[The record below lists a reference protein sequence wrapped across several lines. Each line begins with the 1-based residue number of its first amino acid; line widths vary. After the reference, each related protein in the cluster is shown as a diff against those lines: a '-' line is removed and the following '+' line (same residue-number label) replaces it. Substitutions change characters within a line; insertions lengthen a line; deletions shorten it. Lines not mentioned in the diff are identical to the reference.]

1 MMKDG
6 MFDDI
11 RKKLEFLEEEAPGGL
26 WEGIESSLPPA
37 AAPLERKNVRSL
49 RWLWMPAAAA
59 AAALAVF
66 LLLPAQEETEDG
78 SLLAGLP
85 EQVAGEESRTE
96 DSQQI
101 VWEEVNPSEVYSS
114 AEAGTL
120 AQAVPV
126 LEQEPAEECSLPVP
140 GERNTLSLTP
150 VAADGKNDA
159 SESLAVA
166 DGKNDTSEALAV
178 ADGKSDASETLAV
191 AEGKSDA
198 SETSAVAEGE
208 SEAAAS
214 AVVQPE
220 SAVSSASS
228 DGKPDSSEREDDRR
242 VTMEIF
248 PDDFPDFEP
257 ESAGKRN
264 RFAALRPQSISAGAS
279 GFMTQSRME
288 NTYSPVSTFNTL
300 NSKAPSGDGIG
311 QAVPASDRP
320 SGEPVQVQ
328 SYALKTDAK
337 HYRPVTFSVLAKW
350 QFTETLGLE
359 SGLSWTMLSSRFTTS
374 SATSQIADQQTLQY
388 IGIPLSMTFS
398 FLDTRLFT
406 IYATMGGMVEK
417 CVDGRV
423 KHSEYVS
430 DKQLLSYV
438 DKVSV
443 TPLQWSVSGGAG
455 IQANFSDYVAFFAE
469 PGLSYH
475 FRNDSQVGTIYREHP
490 LDFRFSFGFRLTF
503 NR

>member
-37 AAPLERKNVRSL
+37 AAPLGRKNVRSL

-66 LLLPAQEETEDG
+66 LLLPARGETEDG

-101 VWEEVNPSEVYSS
+101 VWEEVDPSEVYSS
-114 AEAGTL
+114 SEAGTL

-140 GERNTLSLTP
+140 GERNTLSQTPLT
-150 VAADGKNDA
+150 
-159 SESLAVA
+159 
-166 DGKNDTSEALAV
+166 
-178 ADGKSDASETLAV
+178 ADGKSDASEALAV
-191 AEGKSDA
+191 AEGKNDA
-198 SETSAVAEGE
+198 SEASAVAEGE

-214 AVVQPE
+214 AIVQPE

-320 SGEPVQVQ
+320 SGEPVPIQ

-388 IGIPLSMTFS
+388 IGIPLNMTFS

-430 DKQLLSYV
+430 DKLLLSYV

-455 IQANFSDYVAFFAE
+455 IQANFSDNLAFFAE

-475 FRNDSQVGTIYREHP
+475 FRNESQVGTIYREHP
-490 LDFRFSFGFRLTF
+490 LDFRFSFGFRVTF

>member
-1 MMKDG
+1 MKDG

-37 AAPLERKNVRSL
+37 AAPLGRKNVRSL

-66 LLLPAQEETEDG
+66 LLLPVREETEDG

-101 VWEEVNPSEVYSS
+101 VWEEVDPSEVYSS
-114 AEAGTL
+114 SETGTL
-120 AQAVPV
+120 AQTVPV

-140 GERNTLSLTP
+140 GERNTLSQTPLTADGKSDASITP
-150 VAADGKNDA
+150 ATADGKNDA
-159 SESLAVA
+159 SE
-166 DGKNDTSEALAV
+166 ALAV
-178 ADGKSDASETLAV
+178 AEGKNDASEAPSM

-198 SETSAVAEGE
+198 SETPATADGR
-208 SEAAAS
+208 
-214 AVVQPE
+214 PE
-220 SAVSSASS
+220 SVEAPSMA
-228 DGKPDSSEREDDRR
+228 DGKSVSSEREDDRR

-257 ESAGKRN
+257 ESTGKRN

-300 NSKAPSGDGIG
+300 NSKAPSGDGTG

-320 SGEPVQVQ
+320 SGEPVQIQ

-455 IQANFSDYVAFFAE
+455 IQANFSDNLAFFAE

-475 FRNDSQVGTIYREHP
+475 FRNESQVGTIYREHP
-490 LDFRFSFGFRLTF
+490 LDFRFSFGFRVTF

>member
-66 LLLPAQEETEDG
+66 LLLPAREETEDG

-101 VWEEVNPSEVYSS
+101 VWEEVDPSEVYSS

-140 GERNTLSLTP
+140 GERNTLSQTP
-150 VAADGKNDA
+150 STADGKSDA
-159 SESLAVA
+159 SETPSM
-166 DGKNDTSEALAV
+166 

-208 SEAAAS
+208 SEAAAAS

-228 DGKPDSSEREDDRR
+228 DGKPDPSDWEDDRR
-242 VTMEIF
+242 ATMELL
-248 PDDFPDFEP
+248 PDELPDFEP
-257 ESAGKRN
+257 EATRERN

-311 QAVPASDRP
+311 QVVPASDRP
-320 SGEPVQVQ
+320 SGEPVPIQ

-350 QFTETLGLE
+350 QFTETLGIE

-388 IGIPLSMTFS
+388 IGIPLNMTFS

-406 IYATMGGMVEK
+406 IYAAMGGMVEK

-430 DKQLLSYV
+430 DKLLLSYV

-455 IQANFSDYVAFFAE
+455 IQANFSDNLAFFAE

-490 LDFRFSFGFRLTF
+490 LDFRFSFGFRVTF

>member
-1 MMKDG
+1 MKDG

-49 RWLWMPAAAA
+49 RWLWMPAVAA

-101 VWEEVNPSEVYSS
+101 VWEEVDPSEVYSS
-114 AEAGTL
+114 SETGTL

-150 VAADGKNDA
+150 VAADGKSDA
-159 SESLAVA
+159 SETPSMA
-166 DGKNDTSEALAV
+166 DGKNDASEA
-178 ADGKSDASETLAV
+178 LAV

-208 SEAAAS
+208 SEAAAAS

-490 LDFRFSFGFRLTF
+490 LDFRFSFGFRVTF

>member
-1 MMKDG
+1 MKDG

-37 AAPLERKNVRSL
+37 AAPLKRKNVRSL

-66 LLLPAQEETEDG
+66 LLLPVREETEDG

-114 AEAGTL
+114 SETGTL

-140 GERNTLSLTP
+140 GERNTLSQTPLTADGKSDASITP
-150 VAADGKNDA
+150 ATADGKNDA
-159 SESLAVA
+159 SE
-166 DGKNDTSEALAV
+166 ALAV
-178 ADGKSDASETLAV
+178 AEGKNDASEAPSM

-198 SETSAVAEGE
+198 SETPATADGKSDA
-208 SEAAAS
+208 SEAPSMADGKS
-214 AVVQPE
+214 
-220 SAVSSASS
+220 VSS
-228 DGKPDSSEREDDRR
+228 GREDDRR
-242 VTMEIF
+242 ATMELL

-257 ESAGKRN
+257 ESTGKRN

-320 SGEPVQVQ
+320 SGEPVPIQ

-455 IQANFSDYVAFFAE
+455 IQANFSDNLAFFAE

-490 LDFRFSFGFRLTF
+490 LDFRFSFGFRVTF

>member
-66 LLLPAQEETEDG
+66 LLLPVREETEDG

-114 AEAGTL
+114 SEAGTL

-140 GERNTLSLTP
+140 GERNTLSQTPLTADGKSDASVTP
-150 VAADGKNDA
+150 ATADGKNDA
-159 SESLAVA
+159 SEA
-166 DGKNDTSEALAV
+166 
-178 ADGKSDASETLAV
+178 LAV
-191 AEGKSDA
+191 AEGKNDA

-228 DGKPDSSEREDDRR
+228 DGKPDSSGREDDRR
-242 VTMEIF
+242 ATMEIL
-248 PDDFPDFEP
+248 PDGFPDFEP
-257 ESAGKRN
+257 ESTGKRN

-311 QAVPASDRP
+311 QVVPASDRP
-320 SGEPVQVQ
+320 SGEPVQIQ

-430 DKQLLSYV
+430 DKLLLSYV

-455 IQANFSDYVAFFAE
+455 IQANFSDNLAFFAE

-475 FRNDSQVGTIYREHP
+475 FRNESQVGTIYREHP
-490 LDFRFSFGFRLTF
+490 LDFRFSFGFRVTF

>member
-1 MMKDG
+1 MKDG

-66 LLLPAQEETEDG
+66 LLLPVREETEDG

-101 VWEEVNPSEVYSS
+101 VWEEVDPSEVYSS

-126 LEQEPAEECSLPVP
+126 LEQEPAEECSLPVT
-140 GERNTLSLTP
+140 GERNTLSQTP
-150 VAADGKNDA
+150 
-159 SESLAVA
+159 S
-166 DGKNDTSEALAV
+166 T
-178 ADGKSDASETLAV
+178 ADGKSDASEAPSTADGKSDASEALAV
-191 AEGKSDA
+191 AEGKNDA

-208 SEAAAS
+208 SEAAAAS

-228 DGKPDSSEREDDRR
+228 DGKPDPSDWEDDRR
-242 VTMEIF
+242 ATMELL

-257 ESAGKRN
+257 ESTGKRN

-300 NSKAPSGDGIG
+300 NSKAPSGDGTG

-430 DKQLLSYV
+430 DKLLLSYV

-455 IQANFSDYVAFFAE
+455 IQANFSDNLAFFAE

-475 FRNDSQVGTIYREHP
+475 FRNESQVGTIYREHP
-490 LDFRFSFGFRLTF
+490 LDFRFSFGFRVTF

>member
-1 MMKDG
+1 MKDG
-6 MFDDI
+6 MFEDI

-66 LLLPAQEETEDG
+66 LLLPAREETEDG

-140 GERNTLSLTP
+140 GERNTLSQTPLTADGKSDASEAP
-150 VAADGKNDA
+150 STADGKNDA
-159 SESLAVA
+159 SEA
-166 DGKNDTSEALAV
+166 
-178 ADGKSDASETLAV
+178 LAV
-191 AEGKSDA
+191 AEGKNDA

-242 VTMEIF
+242 ATMELL

-300 NSKAPSGDGIG
+300 NSKAPSGDGTG

-320 SGEPVQVQ
+320 SGEPVPIQ

-398 FLDTRLFT
+398 FLDTKLFT

-455 IQANFSDYVAFFAE
+455 IQANFSDNLAFFAE

-475 FRNDSQVGTIYREHP
+475 FRNESQVGTIYREHP
-490 LDFRFSFGFRLTF
+490 LDFRFSFGFRVTF

>member
-1 MMKDG
+1 MKDG

-11 RKKLEFLEEEAPGGL
+11 RKKLEFLEEEAPRGL

-37 AAPLERKNVRSL
+37 AAPIGRKNVRSL
-49 RWLWMPAAAA
+49 GWLWMPAVAA

-66 LLLPAQEETEDG
+66 LLLPAREETEDG

-140 GERNTLSLTP
+140 GDRNTLSQTPLT
-150 VAADGKNDA
+150 A
-159 SESLAVA
+159 E
-166 DGKNDTSEALAV
+166 
-178 ADGKSDASETLAV
+178 GKSDAAETLAV

-198 SETSAVAEGE
+198 SVTPATA
-208 SEAAAS
+208 
-214 AVVQPE
+214 
-220 SAVSSASS
+220 
-228 DGKPDSSEREDDRR
+228 DGKSDASVTPATADGRSESVEAPSKADGKSESSGREDDRQ
-242 VTMEIF
+242 VTMELL

-300 NSKAPSGDGIG
+300 NSKAPSGDGTG

-320 SGEPVQVQ
+320 SGEPVQIQ

-398 FLDTRLFT
+398 FLDTKLFT

-430 DKQLLSYV
+430 DKLLLSYV

-455 IQANFSDYVAFFAE
+455 IQANFSDNLAFFAE

-490 LDFRFSFGFRLTF
+490 LDFRFSFGFRVTF

>member
-37 AAPLERKNVRSL
+37 AAPLERKNFRSL

-66 LLLPAQEETEDG
+66 LLLPAREETEDG
-78 SLLAGLP
+78 SLIAGLP

-140 GERNTLSLTP
+140 GEKNTLSQTP
-150 VAADGKNDA
+150 
-159 SESLAVA
+159 S
-166 DGKNDTSEALAV
+166 T
-178 ADGKSDASETLAV
+178 ADGKSDASETPSMADGKNDASEALAV

-228 DGKPDSSEREDDRR
+228 DGKPDSSDWEDDRR

-311 QAVPASDRP
+311 QVVPASDRP

-455 IQANFSDYVAFFAE
+455 IQANFSDNLAFFAE

-490 LDFRFSFGFRLTF
+490 LDFRFSFGFRVTF

>member
-66 LLLPAQEETEDG
+66 LLLPAREETEDG

-101 VWEEVNPSEVYSS
+101 VWEEVDPSEVYSS

-140 GERNTLSLTP
+140 GERNTLSQTP
-150 VAADGKNDA
+150 STADGKSDA
-159 SESLAVA
+159 SETPSM
-166 DGKNDTSEALAV
+166 

-208 SEAAAS
+208 SEAAAAS

-228 DGKPDSSEREDDRR
+228 DGKPDPSDWEDDRR
-242 VTMEIF
+242 ATMELL
-248 PDDFPDFEP
+248 PDDFLDFEP
-257 ESAGKRN
+257 EATRERN

-388 IGIPLSMTFS
+388 IGIPLNMTFS

-430 DKQLLSYV
+430 DKLLLSYV

-455 IQANFSDYVAFFAE
+455 IQANFSDNLAFFAE

-490 LDFRFSFGFRLTF
+490 LDFRFSFGFRVTF

>member
-11 RKKLEFLEEEAPGGL
+11 RKKLEFLEEEAPRGL

-37 AAPLERKNVRSL
+37 AAPLGRKKVRSL
-49 RWLWMPAAAA
+49 GWLWMPAAAA

-66 LLLPAQEETEDG
+66 LLLPAREETEDG

-140 GERNTLSLTP
+140 GERNTLSQTPLTADGKSDASETP
-150 VAADGKNDA
+150 SMADGKNDA
-159 SESLAVA
+159 
-166 DGKNDTSEALAV
+166 SEALAV
-178 ADGKSDASETLAV
+178 ADGKNDASEA
-191 AEGKSDA
+191 
-198 SETSAVAEGE
+198 SAVAEGE
-208 SEAAAS
+208 SEAAAAS

-228 DGKPDSSEREDDRR
+228 DGNPDSSDWEDDRR
-242 VTMEIF
+242 ATMELL

-320 SGEPVQVQ
+320 SGEPVPIQ

-388 IGIPLSMTFS
+388 IGIPLNMTFS

-406 IYATMGGMVEK
+406 IYAAMGGMVEK

-430 DKQLLSYV
+430 DKLLLSYV

-455 IQANFSDYVAFFAE
+455 IQANFSDNLAFFAE

-490 LDFRFSFGFRLTF
+490 LDFRFSFGFRVTF

>member
-1 MMKDG
+1 MKDG

-49 RWLWMPAAAA
+49 RWLWMPAVAA

-101 VWEEVNPSEVYSS
+101 VWEEVDPSEVYSS

-140 GERNTLSLTP
+140 GERNTLSQTP
-150 VAADGKNDA
+150 STADGKSDA
-159 SESLAVA
+159 SETPSM
-166 DGKNDTSEALAV
+166 

-208 SEAAAS
+208 SEAAAAS

-320 SGEPVQVQ
+320 SGEPVPIQ

-455 IQANFSDYVAFFAE
+455 VQANFSDNLAFFAE

>member
-1 MMKDG
+1 MKDG

-66 LLLPAQEETEDG
+66 LLLPAREETEDG

-85 EQVAGEESRTE
+85 EQVAEEESRTE

-101 VWEEVNPSEVYSS
+101 VWEEVDPSEVYSS

-150 VAADGKNDA
+150 VAADGK
-159 SESLAVA
+159 
-166 DGKNDTSEALAV
+166 
-178 ADGKSDASETLAV
+178 SDASEALAV

-388 IGIPLSMTFS
+388 IGIPLNMTFS

-406 IYATMGGMVEK
+406 IYAAMGGMVEK

-455 IQANFSDYVAFFAE
+455 IQANFSDNLAFFAE

-490 LDFRFSFGFRLTF
+490 LDFRFSFGFRVTF

>member
-11 RKKLEFLEEEAPGGL
+11 RKKLEFLEEEAPQGL

-37 AAPLERKNVRSL
+37 AAPLGRKKVRSL
-49 RWLWMPAAAA
+49 GWLWMPAVAA

-66 LLLPAQEETEDG
+66 LLLPAREETEDG

-101 VWEEVNPSEVYSS
+101 VWEKVDPSEVYSS
-114 AEAGTL
+114 SEAGTL

-140 GERNTLSLTP
+140 GERNTLSQTPLT
-150 VAADGKNDA
+150 
-159 SESLAVA
+159 
-166 DGKNDTSEALAV
+166 
-178 ADGKSDASETLAV
+178 ADGKSDASEAPSM

-198 SETSAVAEGE
+198 SETPATADGR
-208 SEAAAS
+208 
-214 AVVQPE
+214 PE
-220 SAVSSASS
+220 SVEAPSMADEKSV
-228 DGKPDSSEREDDRR
+228 SSEREDDRR
-242 VTMEIF
+242 ATMELL

-388 IGIPLSMTFS
+388 IGIPLNMTFS

-417 CVDGRV
+417 CVEGRV

-455 IQANFSDYVAFFAE
+455 IQANFSDNLAFFAE

-490 LDFRFSFGFRLTF
+490 LDFRFSFGFRVTF

>member
-37 AAPLERKNVRSL
+37 AAPLGRKNVRSL

-66 LLLPAQEETEDG
+66 LLLPAREETEDG

-101 VWEEVNPSEVYSS
+101 VWEEVDPSEVYSS

-140 GERNTLSLTP
+140 GDRNTLSQTPLT
-150 VAADGKNDA
+150 AEGKSDA
-159 SESLAVA
+159 SETLAVA
-166 DGKNDTSEALAV
+166 EGKNDTSEALAV
-178 ADGKSDASETLAV
+178 ADGKN
-191 AEGKSDA
+191 DA

-311 QAVPASDRP
+311 LAVPASDRP
-320 SGEPVQVQ
+320 SGEPVPIQ

-455 IQANFSDYVAFFAE
+455 IQANFSDNLAFFAE

-475 FRNDSQVGTIYREHP
+475 FRNESQVGTIYREHP
-490 LDFRFSFGFRLTF
+490 LDFRFSFGFRVTF

>member
-1 MMKDG
+1 MKDG

-49 RWLWMPAAAA
+49 RWLWMPAVAA

-150 VAADGKNDA
+150 VAADGKSDA
-159 SESLAVA
+159 SETPSMA
-166 DGKNDTSEALAV
+166 DGKNDASEA
-178 ADGKSDASETLAV
+178 LAV

-208 SEAAAS
+208 SEAAAAS

-320 SGEPVQVQ
+320 SGEPVPIQ

-490 LDFRFSFGFRLTF
+490 LDFRFSFGFRVTF

>member
-1 MMKDG
+1 MKDG

-37 AAPLERKNVRSL
+37 AAPLERKNFRSL

-66 LLLPAQEETEDG
+66 LLLPAREETEDG
-78 SLLAGLP
+78 SLIAGLP

-101 VWEEVNPSEVYSS
+101 VWEEVDPSEVYSS
-114 AEAGTL
+114 SEAGTL

-140 GERNTLSLTP
+140 GERNTLSQTP
-150 VAADGKNDA
+150 
-159 SESLAVA
+159 S
-166 DGKNDTSEALAV
+166 T
-178 ADGKSDASETLAV
+178 ADGKSDASETPSMADGKNDASEALAV

-228 DGKPDSSEREDDRR
+228 DGKPDSSDWEDDRR

-455 IQANFSDYVAFFAE
+455 IQANFSDNLAFFAE

-490 LDFRFSFGFRLTF
+490 LDFRFSFGFRVTF

>member
-1 MMKDG
+1 MKDG

-140 GERNTLSLTP
+140 GERNTLSQTP
-150 VAADGKNDA
+150 STADGKSDA
-159 SESLAVA
+159 SETPSM
-166 DGKNDTSEALAV
+166 

-208 SEAAAS
+208 SEAAAAS

-320 SGEPVQVQ
+320 SGEPVPIQ

-430 DKQLLSYV
+430 DKLLLSYV

>member
-1 MMKDG
+1 MKDG

-37 AAPLERKNVRSL
+37 AAPLGRKNVRSL
-49 RWLWMPAAAA
+49 GWLWMPAVAA

-66 LLLPAQEETEDG
+66 LLLPAREETEDG

-101 VWEEVNPSEVYSS
+101 VWEEVDPSEGYSS
-114 AEAGTL
+114 VEAGTL

-140 GERNTLSLTP
+140 GDRNTLSQTPLT
-150 VAADGKNDA
+150 
-159 SESLAVA
+159 
-166 DGKNDTSEALAV
+166 

-208 SEAAAS
+208 SEAAAAS

-228 DGKPDSSEREDDRR
+228 DGKPDPSDWEDDRR
-242 VTMEIF
+242 ATMEIL
-248 PDDFPDFEP
+248 PDGFPDFEP

-311 QAVPASDRP
+311 QVVPASDRP
-320 SGEPVQVQ
+320 SGEPVPIQ

-430 DKQLLSYV
+430 DKLLLSYV

-455 IQANFSDYVAFFAE
+455 IQANFSDNLAFFAE

-475 FRNDSQVGTIYREHP
+475 FRNESQVGTIYREHP
-490 LDFRFSFGFRLTF
+490 LDFRFSFGFRVTF

>member
-1 MMKDG
+1 MKDG

-66 LLLPAQEETEDG
+66 LLLPAREETEDG

-101 VWEEVNPSEVYSS
+101 VWEEVDPSEVYSS
-114 AEAGTL
+114 SETGTL
-120 AQAVPV
+120 AQVVPV

-140 GERNTLSLTP
+140 GDRNTLSQTPLT
-150 VAADGKNDA
+150 AEGKSDA
-159 SESLAVA
+159 SE
-166 DGKNDTSEALAV
+166 TLAV

-208 SEAAAS
+208 SEAAAAS

-228 DGKPDSSEREDDRR
+228 DGKPDSSGREDDRR
-242 VTMEIF
+242 ATMELL
-248 PDDFPDFEP
+248 PDELPDFEP

-388 IGIPLSMTFS
+388 IGIPLNMTFS

-430 DKQLLSYV
+430 DKLLLSYV

-455 IQANFSDYVAFFAE
+455 IQANFSDNLAFFAE

-475 FRNDSQVGTIYREHP
+475 FRNESQVGTIYREHP
-490 LDFRFSFGFRLTF
+490 LDFRFSFGFRVTF

>member
-1 MMKDG
+1 MKDG

-49 RWLWMPAAAA
+49 RWLWMPAVAA

-150 VAADGKNDA
+150 VAADGKSDA
-159 SESLAVA
+159 SETPSMA
-166 DGKNDTSEALAV
+166 DGKNDASEA
-178 ADGKSDASETLAV
+178 LAV

-208 SEAAAS
+208 SEAAAAS

-320 SGEPVQVQ
+320 SGEPVPIQ

-430 DKQLLSYV
+430 DKLLLSYV

-455 IQANFSDYVAFFAE
+455 IQANFSDNLAFFAE

>member
-1 MMKDG
+1 MKDG

-37 AAPLERKNVRSL
+37 AAPLGRNNVRSL

-66 LLLPAQEETEDG
+66 LLLPAREETEDG

-101 VWEEVNPSEVYSS
+101 VWEEVAPSEVYSS
-114 AEAGTL
+114 SETGTL

-140 GERNTLSLTP
+140 GDRNTLSQTPLT
-150 VAADGKNDA
+150 
-159 SESLAVA
+159 
-166 DGKNDTSEALAV
+166 
-178 ADGKSDASETLAV
+178 ADGKSDASEALAV
-191 AEGKSDA
+191 AEGKNDA

-214 AVVQPE
+214 ALVQPE

-242 VTMEIF
+242 ATMELL

-320 SGEPVQVQ
+320 SGEPVPIQ

-337 HYRPVTFSVLAKW
+337 HSRPVTFSVLAKW

-388 IGIPLSMTFS
+388 IGIPLNMTFS

-455 IQANFSDYVAFFAE
+455 IQANFSDNLAFFAE

-490 LDFRFSFGFRLTF
+490 LDFRFSFGFRVTF

>member
-1 MMKDG
+1 MKDG

-66 LLLPAQEETEDG
+66 LLLPAREETEDG

-101 VWEEVNPSEVYSS
+101 VWEEVDPSEVYSS

-140 GERNTLSLTP
+140 GERNTLSQTP
-150 VAADGKNDA
+150 STADGKSDA
-159 SESLAVA
+159 SETPSM
-166 DGKNDTSEALAV
+166 

-208 SEAAAS
+208 SEAAAAS

-228 DGKPDSSEREDDRR
+228 DGKPDPSDWEDDRR
-242 VTMEIF
+242 ATMELL
-248 PDDFPDFEP
+248 PDDFLDFEP
-257 ESAGKRN
+257 EATRERN

-311 QAVPASDRP
+311 QVVPASDRP
-320 SGEPVQVQ
+320 SGEPVPIQ

-350 QFTETLGLE
+350 QFTETLGIE

-388 IGIPLSMTFS
+388 IGIPLNMTFS

-406 IYATMGGMVEK
+406 IYAAMGGMVEK

-430 DKQLLSYV
+430 DKLLLSYV

-455 IQANFSDYVAFFAE
+455 IQANFSDNLAFFAE

-475 FRNDSQVGTIYREHP
+475 FRNESQVGTIYREHP
-490 LDFRFSFGFRLTF
+490 LDFRFSFGFRVTF

>member
-1 MMKDG
+1 MKDG

-37 AAPLERKNVRSL
+37 AAPLGRKNVRSL

-66 LLLPAQEETEDG
+66 LLLPAREETEDG

-101 VWEEVNPSEVYSS
+101 VWEEVDPSEVYSS
-114 AEAGTL
+114 SEAGTL

-140 GERNTLSLTP
+140 GERNTLSQTPLT
-150 VAADGKNDA
+150 
-159 SESLAVA
+159 
-166 DGKNDTSEALAV
+166 
-178 ADGKSDASETLAV
+178 ADGKSDASETPSMADGKNDASEALAV
-191 AEGKSDA
+191 AEGKDDA
-198 SETSAVAEGE
+198 SETSSVAEGE

-228 DGKPDSSEREDDRR
+228 DGNPDSSEREDDRR
-242 VTMEIF
+242 ATMEIF

-264 RFAALRPQSISAGAS
+264 RFATLRPQSISAGAS

-300 NSKAPSGDGIG
+300 NSKAPSGDGTG

-388 IGIPLSMTFS
+388 IGIPLNMTFS

-417 CVDGRV
+417 CIDGRV

-430 DKQLLSYV
+430 DKLLLSYV

-455 IQANFSDYVAFFAE
+455 IQANFSDNLAFFAE

-475 FRNDSQVGTIYREHP
+475 FRNESQVGTIYREHP
-490 LDFRFSFGFRLTF
+490 LDFRFSFGFRVTF

>member
-1 MMKDG
+1 MKDG

-11 RKKLEFLEEEAPGGL
+11 RKKLEFLEEEAPEGL

-37 AAPLERKNVRSL
+37 AAPLGRKNFRSL
-49 RWLWMPAAAA
+49 GWLWMPAAAA

-66 LLLPAQEETEDG
+66 LLLPAREETEDG
-78 SLLAGLP
+78 LLLAGLP

-101 VWEEVNPSEVYSS
+101 VWEEVDPSEVYSS
-114 AEAGTL
+114 SEAGTL

-140 GERNTLSLTP
+140 GERNTLSQTPLT
-150 VAADGKNDA
+150 ADGKSDA
-159 SESLAVA
+159 SETLAVA
-166 DGKNDTSEALAV
+166 EGKNDTSEALAV
-178 ADGKSDASETLAV
+178 ADGKSDASET
-191 AEGKSDA
+191 
-198 SETSAVAEGE
+198 SAVAEGE
-208 SEAAAS
+208 SEAAAAS

-220 SAVSSASS
+220 AAVSSASS
-228 DGKPDSSEREDDRR
+228 DGKPDSSDWEDDRR
-242 VTMEIF
+242 ATMELL
-248 PDDFPDFEP
+248 PDDFPDFES

-300 NSKAPSGDGIG
+300 NSKVPSGDGIG
-311 QAVPASDRP
+311 QVVPASDRP
-320 SGEPVQVQ
+320 SGEPVPIQ

-388 IGIPLSMTFS
+388 IGIPLNMTFS

-406 IYATMGGMVEK
+406 IYAAMGGMVEK

-430 DKQLLSYV
+430 DKLLLSYV

-455 IQANFSDYVAFFAE
+455 IQANFSDNLAFFAE

-475 FRNDSQVGTIYREHP
+475 FRNESQVGTIYREHP
-490 LDFRFSFGFRLTF
+490 LDFRFSFGFRVTF

>member
-1 MMKDG
+1 MKDG

-49 RWLWMPAAAA
+49 RWLWMPAVAA

-140 GERNTLSLTP
+140 GERNTLSQTP
-150 VAADGKNDA
+150 STADGKSDA
-159 SESLAVA
+159 SETPSM
-166 DGKNDTSEALAV
+166 

-208 SEAAAS
+208 SEAAAAS

-320 SGEPVQVQ
+320 SGEPVPIQ

>member
-1 MMKDG
+1 MKDG

-37 AAPLERKNVRSL
+37 AAPLGRKNFRSL

-150 VAADGKNDA
+150 VAADGKNDT
-159 SESLAVA
+159 SEALAVA
-166 DGKNDTSEALAV
+166 EGKNDASEALAV
-178 ADGKSDASETLAV
+178 ADGKSDASEAT
-191 AEGKSDA
+191 
-198 SETSAVAEGE
+198 AVAEGE
-208 SEAAAS
+208 SEAAAAS

-430 DKQLLSYV
+430 DKLLLSYV

>member
-37 AAPLERKNVRSL
+37 AAPLGRKKVRSL
-49 RWLWMPAAAA
+49 GWLWMPAVAA

-66 LLLPAQEETEDG
+66 LLLPAREETEDG

-101 VWEEVNPSEVYSS
+101 VWEEVDPSEVYSS
-114 AEAGTL
+114 SEAGTL

-140 GERNTLSLTP
+140 GERNTLSQTP
-150 VAADGKNDA
+150 STADGKSDA
-159 SESLAVA
+159 SETPSM
-166 DGKNDTSEALAV
+166 

-191 AEGKSDA
+191 AEGKNDA
-198 SETSAVAEGE
+198 TETSASADGK
-208 SEAAAS
+208 SEAAAAS

-228 DGKPDSSEREDDRR
+228 DGKPDPSDWEDDRR
-242 VTMEIF
+242 ATMELL
-248 PDDFPDFEP
+248 PDDFLDFEP
-257 ESAGKRN
+257 EATRERN

-311 QAVPASDRP
+311 QVVPASDRP
-320 SGEPVQVQ
+320 SGEPVPIQ

-388 IGIPLSMTFS
+388 IGIPLNMTFS

-406 IYATMGGMVEK
+406 IYAAMGGMVEK

-430 DKQLLSYV
+430 DKLLLSYV

-455 IQANFSDYVAFFAE
+455 IQANFSDNLAFFAE

-490 LDFRFSFGFRLTF
+490 LDFRFSFGFRVTF

>member
-37 AAPLERKNVRSL
+37 AAPLGRKNVRSL

-66 LLLPAQEETEDG
+66 LLLPAREETEDG

-140 GERNTLSLTP
+140 GEKNILSQTPLT
-150 VAADGKNDA
+150 AD
-159 SESLAVA
+159 
-166 DGKNDTSEALAV
+166 
-178 ADGKSDASETLAV
+178 
-191 AEGKSDA
+191 GKSDA

-208 SEAAAS
+208 SEAAAAS

-228 DGKPDSSEREDDRR
+228 DGKPDPSDWEDDRR
-242 VTMEIF
+242 ATMELL

-320 SGEPVQVQ
+320 SGEPVPIQ

-455 IQANFSDYVAFFAE
+455 IQANFSDNLAFFAE

-475 FRNDSQVGTIYREHP
+475 FRNESQVGTIYREHP
-490 LDFRFSFGFRLTF
+490 LDFRFSFGFRVTF

>member
-1 MMKDG
+1 MKDG

-66 LLLPAQEETEDG
+66 LLLPAREETEDG

-101 VWEEVNPSEVYSS
+101 VWEEVDPSEVYSS
-114 AEAGTL
+114 SETGTL

-140 GERNTLSLTP
+140 GERNTLSQTP
-150 VAADGKNDA
+150 STADGKSDASEAPSTADGKNDA
-159 SESLAVA
+159 SEA
-166 DGKNDTSEALAV
+166 
-178 ADGKSDASETLAV
+178 LAV
-191 AEGKSDA
+191 AEGKNDA

-242 VTMEIF
+242 ATMELL

-311 QAVPASDRP
+311 QVVPASDRP
-320 SGEPVQVQ
+320 SGEPVQIQ

-455 IQANFSDYVAFFAE
+455 IQANFSDNLAFFAE

-475 FRNDSQVGTIYREHP
+475 FRNESQVGTIYREHP
-490 LDFRFSFGFRLTF
+490 LDFRFSFGFRVTF

>member
-1 MMKDG
+1 MKDG

-49 RWLWMPAAAA
+49 RWLWMPAVAA

-150 VAADGKNDA
+150 VAADGKSDA
-159 SESLAVA
+159 SETPSMA
-166 DGKNDTSEALAV
+166 DGKNDASEA
-178 ADGKSDASETLAV
+178 LAV

-208 SEAAAS
+208 SEAAAAS

-311 QAVPASDRP
+311 LAVPASDRP

-490 LDFRFSFGFRLTF
+490 LDFRFSFGFRVTF

>member
-1 MMKDG
+1 MKDG

-49 RWLWMPAAAA
+49 RWLWMPAVAA

-159 SESLAVA
+159 SE
-166 DGKNDTSEALAV
+166 ALAV
-178 ADGKSDASETLAV
+178 ADGKSDASEALAV

-208 SEAAAS
+208 SEAAAAS

-320 SGEPVQVQ
+320 SGEPVPIQ

-430 DKQLLSYV
+430 DKLLLSYV

-455 IQANFSDYVAFFAE
+455 IQANFSDNLAFFAE

-475 FRNDSQVGTIYREHP
+475 FRNESQVGTIYREHP
-490 LDFRFSFGFRLTF
+490 LDFRFSFGFRVTF

>member
-1 MMKDG
+1 MKDG

-49 RWLWMPAAAA
+49 RWLWMPAVAA

-150 VAADGKNDA
+150 VAADGKSDA
-159 SESLAVA
+159 SETPSMA
-166 DGKNDTSEALAV
+166 DGKNDASEA
-178 ADGKSDASETLAV
+178 LAV

-320 SGEPVQVQ
+320 SGEPVPIQ

>member
-1 MMKDG
+1 MKDG

-49 RWLWMPAAAA
+49 RWLWMPAVAA

-101 VWEEVNPSEVYSS
+101 VWEEVDPSEVYSS
-114 AEAGTL
+114 SEAGTL

-150 VAADGKNDA
+150 VAADGKND
-159 SESLAVA
+159 
-166 DGKNDTSEALAV
+166 TSEA
-178 ADGKSDASETLAV
+178 LAV

-208 SEAAAS
+208 SEAAAAS

-320 SGEPVQVQ
+320 SGEPVPIQ

-388 IGIPLSMTFS
+388 IGIPLNMTFS

-490 LDFRFSFGFRLTF
+490 LDFRFSFGFRVTF

>member
-26 WEGIESSLPPA
+26 WEGIESSLPPV

-66 LLLPAQEETEDG
+66 LLLPVREETEDG

-101 VWEEVNPSEVYSS
+101 VWEEVDPSEVYSS
-114 AEAGTL
+114 SEAGTL

-140 GERNTLSLTP
+140 GERNTLSQTPLT
-150 VAADGKNDA
+150 
-159 SESLAVA
+159 
-166 DGKNDTSEALAV
+166 

-198 SETSAVAEGE
+198 SETSAVAEGKNDASEASAVAEGE
-208 SEAAAS
+208 SESAAAS

-228 DGKPDSSEREDDRR
+228 DGKPDPSDWEDDRR
-242 VTMEIF
+242 ATMELL

-257 ESAGKRN
+257 EATRERN

-320 SGEPVQVQ
+320 SGEPVPIQ

-388 IGIPLSMTFS
+388 IGIPLNMTFS

-417 CVDGRV
+417 CIDGRV

-430 DKQLLSYV
+430 DKLLLSYV

-455 IQANFSDYVAFFAE
+455 IQANFSDNLAFFAE

-475 FRNDSQVGTIYREHP
+475 FRNESQVGTIYREHP
-490 LDFRFSFGFRLTF
+490 LDFRFSFGFRVTF

>member
-1 MMKDG
+1 MKDG

-66 LLLPAQEETEDG
+66 LLLPAREETEDG

-101 VWEEVNPSEVYSS
+101 VWEEVDPSEVYSS

-140 GERNTLSLTP
+140 GERNTLSQTPLT
-150 VAADGKNDA
+150 
-159 SESLAVA
+159 
-166 DGKNDTSEALAV
+166 
-178 ADGKSDASETLAV
+178 ADGKSDASETPSMADGKNDASEALAV

-198 SETSAVAEGE
+198 SETSAVAEGK

-228 DGKPDSSEREDDRR
+228 DGNPDSSEREDDRR
-242 VTMEIF
+242 ATMELL

-300 NSKAPSGDGIG
+300 NSKAPSGDGTG

-388 IGIPLSMTFS
+388 IGIPLNMTFS

-430 DKQLLSYV
+430 DKLLLSYV

-490 LDFRFSFGFRLTF
+490 LDFRFSFGFRVTF

>member
-1 MMKDG
+1 MKDG

-37 AAPLERKNVRSL
+37 AAPLGRKNVRSL

-66 LLLPAQEETEDG
+66 LLLPAREETEDG

-101 VWEEVNPSEVYSS
+101 VWEEVAPSEVYSS
-114 AEAGTL
+114 SETGTL

-140 GERNTLSLTP
+140 GERNTLSQTP
-150 VAADGKNDA
+150 STADGKSDASEAPSTADGKNDA
-159 SESLAVA
+159 SEA
-166 DGKNDTSEALAV
+166 
-178 ADGKSDASETLAV
+178 LAV
-191 AEGKSDA
+191 AEGKNDA

-242 VTMEIF
+242 ATMELL

-311 QAVPASDRP
+311 QVVPASDRP
-320 SGEPVQVQ
+320 SGEPVPIQ

-455 IQANFSDYVAFFAE
+455 IQANFSDNLAFFAE

-475 FRNDSQVGTIYREHP
+475 FRNESQVGTIYREHP
-490 LDFRFSFGFRLTF
+490 LDFRFSFGFRVTF

>member
-37 AAPLERKNVRSL
+37 AAPLGRKKVRSL
-49 RWLWMPAAAA
+49 GWLWMPAVAA

-66 LLLPAQEETEDG
+66 LLLPVREETEDG

-114 AEAGTL
+114 SEAGTL

-140 GERNTLSLTP
+140 GERNTLSQTPLT
-150 VAADGKNDA
+150 AEGKSDA
-159 SESLAVA
+159 
-166 DGKNDTSEALAV
+166 SEALAV
-178 ADGKSDASETLAV
+178 A
-191 AEGKSDA
+191 EGKNDA

-208 SEAAAS
+208 SEAAAAS

-228 DGKPDSSEREDDRR
+228 DGKPDPSDWEDDRR
-242 VTMEIF
+242 ATMELL

-311 QAVPASDRP
+311 QGVPASDRP

-328 SYALKTDAK
+328 SPALKTDAK

-350 QFTETLGLE
+350 QLTETLGLE

-388 IGIPLSMTFS
+388 IGIPLNMTFS

-455 IQANFSDYVAFFAE
+455 IQANFSDNLAFFAE

-475 FRNDSQVGTIYREHP
+475 FRNESQVGTIYREHP
-490 LDFRFSFGFRLTF
+490 LDFRFSFGFRVTF

>member
-1 MMKDG
+1 MKDG

-66 LLLPAQEETEDG
+66 LLLPAREETEDG

-101 VWEEVNPSEVYSS
+101 VWEEVDPSEVYSS
-114 AEAGTL
+114 SETGTL

-140 GERNTLSLTP
+140 GVRNTLSLTP

-159 SESLAVA
+159 SETSAMA
-166 DGKNDTSEALAV
+166 DGKNDASEA
-178 ADGKSDASETLAV
+178 LAV

-208 SEAAAS
+208 SEAAAAS

-228 DGKPDSSEREDDRR
+228 DGKPDPSDWEDDRR
-242 VTMEIF
+242 ATMELL

-257 ESAGKRN
+257 EATRERN

-320 SGEPVQVQ
+320 SGEPVPIQ

-388 IGIPLSMTFS
+388 IGIPLNMTFS

-406 IYATMGGMVEK
+406 IYAAMGGMVEK

-430 DKQLLSYV
+430 DKLLLSYV

-455 IQANFSDYVAFFAE
+455 IQANFSDNLAFFAE

-475 FRNDSQVGTIYREHP
+475 FRNESQVGTIYREHP
-490 LDFRFSFGFRLTF
+490 LDFRFSFGFRVTF